1 MISNATLTPLQHRR
15 QPNLIGIP
23 IMPNTAIKAIIT
35 IAVLLAAVAAAA
47 GIIMSRPMPEQLTVS
62 ETTSAIRAMTVVKE
76 SLRLK
81 IRSEG
86 TVTPKT
92 QTNVIPEIKGRVT
105 WISPNLVVGGYFQA
119 GDLLVTIDAAD
130 YEARTGLAQAQLLRA
145 EAELE
150 HKRFELQRLQT
161 LIKDNLVS
169 QSNLENAARAHKIA
183 KANVIESK
191 INLAQAERDLSRTKI
206 TAPFEGMVRSESID
220 IGQFV
225 QQGAPIAS
233 IYASDAVEV
242 RLPIVNA
249 QLAYLDPANLQRGEL
264 DPATAPMIRLTAR
277 YAGNSFVWRGQLA
290 RTEGEIDA
298 QSRMIT
304 AVARVRQDNQSPDV
318 PPLQVGAFV
327 AAEIEGQYLNDIVRL
342 PRAALRPNSQV
353 LIIDG
358 DNRLRFRAVNVL
370 RLENDFV
377 LIDSGLES
385 GEVVN
390 LSPIQTVVD
399 GMRVSLTFE
408 PTADR
413 G

>member
-1 MISNATLTPLQHRR
+1 
-15 QPNLIGIP
+15 
-23 IMPNTAIKAIIT
+23 MPNTAIKAIIT

-105 WISPNLVVGGYFQA
+105 WLSPNLVVGGYFQA

-150 HKRFELQRLQT
+150 HKRFEFKRLQQ

-191 INLAQAERDLSRTKI
+191 INLAQAERDLGRTKI

-277 YAGNSFVWRGQLA
+277 YAGTSFIWRGQLA

-327 AAEIEGQYLNDIVRL
+327 AAEIEGQYLDDIVRL

-370 RLENDFV
+370 RLESDFV
-377 LIDSGLES
+377 IIDSGLES

>member
-1 MISNATLTPLQHRR
+1 
-15 QPNLIGIP
+15 
-23 IMPNTAIKAIIT
+23 MPNTAIKAIIT
-35 IAVLLAAVAAAA
+35 IVVLLAAVAAAA

-277 YAGNSFVWRGQLA
+277 YAGTSFVWRGQLA

>member
-1 MISNATLTPLQHRR
+1 
-15 QPNLIGIP
+15 
-23 IMPNTAIKAIIT
+23 MPNTAIKAIIT

-277 YAGNSFVWRGQLA
+277 YAGTSFVWRGQLA

-327 AAEIEGQYLNDIVRL
+327 AAEIEGQYLDDIVRL

-358 DNRLRFRAVNVL
+358 DNRLQFRAVNVL

>member
-1 MISNATLTPLQHRR
+1 
-15 QPNLIGIP
+15 
-23 IMPNTAIKAIIT
+23 MPNTAIKAIIT

-233 IYASDAVEV
+233 IYASDAIEV

-277 YAGNSFVWRGQLA
+277 YAGTSFVWRGQLA

-377 LIDSGLES
+377 IIDSGLES

>member
-1 MISNATLTPLQHRR
+1 
-15 QPNLIGIP
+15 
-23 IMPNTAIKAIIT
+23 MPNTAIKAIIT

-169 QSNLENAARAHKIA
+169 QSSFENAARAHKIA

-225 QQGAPIAS
+225 QQGTPIAS

-277 YAGNSFVWRGQLA
+277 YAGTSFVWRGQLA

-327 AAEIEGQYLNDIVRL
+327 AAEIEGQYLDDIVRL

>member
-1 MISNATLTPLQHRR
+1 
-15 QPNLIGIP
+15 
-23 IMPNTAIKAIIT
+23 MPNTAIKAIIT

-277 YAGNSFVWRGQLA
+277 YAGTSFAWRGQLA

-327 AAEIEGQYLNDIVRL
+327 AAEIEGQYLDGIVRL

-377 LIDSGLES
+377 IIDSGLES

>member
-1 MISNATLTPLQHRR
+1 
-15 QPNLIGIP
+15 
-23 IMPNTAIKAIIT
+23 MPNTAIKAIIT

-105 WISPNLVVGGYFQA
+105 WLSPNLVVGGYFQA

-169 QSNLENAARAHKIA
+169 QSSFENAARAHKIA

-191 INLAQAERDLSRTKI
+191 INLVQAERDLSRTEI

-277 YAGNSFVWRGQLA
+277 YAGTSFLWRGQLA

-327 AAEIEGQYLNDIVRL
+327 AAEIEGQYLDDIVRL

>member
-1 MISNATLTPLQHRR
+1 
-15 QPNLIGIP
+15 
-23 IMPNTAIKAIIT
+23 MPNTAIKAIIT

-277 YAGNSFVWRGQLA
+277 YAGTSFIWRGQLA

>member
-1 MISNATLTPLQHRR
+1 
-15 QPNLIGIP
+15 
-23 IMPNTAIKAIIT
+23 MPNTAIKAIIT

-277 YAGNSFVWRGQLA
+277 YAGTSFVWRGQLA